1 MENRKINTTPDS
13 DDVVL
18 ISNSRLVTVSSIML
32 VFGAFGMLIGIYTI
46 VNDQQF
52 KIPAVIF
59 AILAIFGSGYSLY
72 FAVKCLLV
80 TRVQLQ
86 FAKDGISYRD
96 VRKHVTGRNVMGIGL
111 GFYINTKF
119 YFLSYKNIEEVSLK
133 KNYLGCNMIRI
144 DTKLNEVI
152 YLPILLDSCKEV
164 DRLAN
169 LINEKRR

>member
-1 MENRKINTTPDS
+1 MYNEDA
-13 DDVVL
+13 VL
-18 ISNSRLVTVSSIML
+18 ISNSRLITVSSVMV

-46 VNDQQF
+46 VNYDQF
-52 KIPAVIF
+52 KIPALIIAIG
-59 AILAIFGSGYSLY
+59 AILGSSYALY

-86 FAKDGISYRD
+86 FNKDGISYRD
-96 VRKHVTGRNVMGIGL
+96 VRKHVIGRNLTGIVL

-119 YFLSYKNIEEVSLK
+119 YFLSYATIEKVSLK
-133 KNYLGCNMIRI
+133 KVNLGCNLIRI

-164 DRLAN
+164 DELAN
-169 LINEKRR
+169 LIDKKRQ

>member
-1 MENRKINTTPDS
+1 MDKRKKLHK

-18 ISNSRLVTVSSIML
+18 IPNSRLVTVSSVML
-32 VFGAFGMLIGIYTI
+32 VFGGFGMLIGIYTI
-46 VNDQQF
+46 VNYHQF
-52 KIPAVIF
+52 KIPAVIIAF
-59 AILAIFGSGYSLY
+59 AAIVGSCYALW

-86 FAKDGISYRD
+86 FKKDGISYRD
-96 VRKHVTGRNVMGIGL
+96 VRKHVIGRNLTGIGL

-119 YFLSYKNIEEVSLK
+119 YFLAYDHIEKVSLQK
-133 KNYLGCNMIRI
+133 VSLACNLIRI

-164 DRLAN
+164 DELAN
-169 LINEKRR
+169 LINEKRQ